1 MKKLYTLLA
10 LVITTITFAQ
20 APQGF
25 NYQATVRNSAGA
37 LIVNQNVNF
46 KFNIMLNSATS
57 LPVFSETHMAPT
69 DDLGQVNLVIGQGTA
84 TTGSFSTI
92 NWGTGNYYLG
102 IELNT
107 GSGYV
112 AMGTTQLLSVPYAL
126 YANSAQNLLSQKLT
140 DLDDAHSGGTD
151 FNNSIQIGNIGP
163 YTYTQAHG
171 NTGVGI
177 DIFNSLTTGFNNCTF
192 GYQSF
197 KNNTIGNNNV
207 SMGYKALFDN
217 DEGSYNVA
225 IGAHALEKNKVSQA
239 GSLGGAGFQNVAI
252 GSWALNNAIS
262 HMNVAI
268 GTEALKSLTIG
279 GQNTA
284 MGEHALRDLTT
295 GFGNIAI
302 GYSSMILSSPNAS
315 SNTALG
321 TKSGE
326 QNQGS
331 NNIFIG
337 EGAGQYNNGSG
348 NVLIGKNS
356 GLDNVFHNLSNI
368 LIIENSSSNNPLI
381 FGDFQNKSVKINNT
395 LTVSSNIG
403 VGVTLPQRPLHISDV
418 MRIEPRS
425 TEPLNP
431 SKGDIYMDD
440 NTNKLRVFD
449 GTQWQNC
456 W

>member
-1 MKKLYTLLA
+1 MKKLITLLA
-10 LVITTITFAQ
+10 LVITLITNAQ

-25 NYQATVRNSAGA
+25 NYQATVRNSSGA
-37 LIVNQNVNF
+37 LIVNQIVLV
-46 KFNIMLNSATS
+46 KFNVYQNAATGT
-57 LPVFSETHMAPT
+57 LVYSENQTANT
-69 DDLGQVNLVIGQGTA
+69 DDLGHINLVVGQGTV
-84 TTGSFSTI
+84 TTGTFSTI
-92 NWGTGNYYLG
+92 NWGTGSYYLG

-112 AMGTTQLLSVPYAL
+112 TMGTTQLLSVPYAFF
-126 YANSAQNLLSQKLT
+126 ANRAQNLLSQKLT

-151 FNNSIQIGNIGP
+151 FNNSIQIGNVGP
-163 YTYTQAHG
+163 YTYTQASG

-177 DIFNSLTTGFNNCTF
+177 NVFNSLTTGFNNSTF

-207 SMGYKALFDN
+207 SMGYKALFEN

-262 HMNVAI
+262 HMNVAV
-268 GTEALKSLTIG
+268 GTEALRSLTVG

-302 GYSSMILSSPNAS
+302 GYSSMILSSPSAS

-337 EGAGQYNNGSG
+337 EGAGQFNNGSG

-356 GLDNVFHNLSNI
+356 GWDNVFHNQNNI
-368 LIIENSSSNNPLI
+368 LIIENSASTSPLI
-381 FGDFQNKSVKINNT
+381 HGNFQDKKLTINNT
-395 LTVSSNIG
+395 LTVTSNIG
-403 VGVTLPQRPLHISDV
+403 VGVSSPQRSLHVNDV
-418 MRIEPRS
+418 IRLEPRA
-425 TEPLNP
+425 TEPSNP
-431 SKGDIYMDD
+431 SKGDIYMDN